1 MMELQFTDI
10 SRVIQQVLAPAFLLT
25 GIGTFLSM
33 LTQRLARVIDR
44 AREVSFETETPDET
58 ADLAALRDTLAIR
71 TKLIQRGIMLCTLAA
86 IMICGLISV
95 MFIDTLLDRSLA
107 SSPWCSSL
115 RWSRS

>member
-25 GIGTFLSM
+25 SIGTLLTV

-58 ADLAALRDTLAIR
+58 ADLAALRDMLAIR
-71 TKLIQRGIMLCTLAA
+71 AKLIQRGIVLYGGRETVAFTEQLWAVPLSWWW
-86 IMICGLISV
+86 GK
-95 MFIDTLLDRSLA
+95 DTLSV
-107 SSPWCSSL
+107 
-115 RWSRS
+115 